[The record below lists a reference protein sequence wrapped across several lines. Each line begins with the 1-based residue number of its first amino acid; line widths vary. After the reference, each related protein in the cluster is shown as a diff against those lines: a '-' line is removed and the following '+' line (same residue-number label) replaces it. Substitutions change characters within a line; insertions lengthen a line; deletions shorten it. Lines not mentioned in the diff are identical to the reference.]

1 MRMELRVRRSRQ
13 SVFIPAG
20 LKIRKDISMQFVD
33 KAFARRLESCEEMP
47 QVLYAR
53 TFQKTR
59 PEIGAAE
66 EEICGGHMIFAGL
79 GSPIGRATGVGL
91 DRPFT
96 AADLDRV
103 EAFYRAHHAP
113 SQVDLCSMHE
123 PAVFELFKERGYAI
137 AELNNVLYRKLDAQE
152 EAQEEKKMPPP
163 PPGCEIRRSRLEE
176 AEAAGKIMENAFFPG
191 GAPEAFRGLIAPF
204 YQMERALAFVASVE
218 GRLVACGTGLVIPE
232 HRVFALCGA
241 GTLAEFR
248 GRGLQT
254 ALLRARMAAA
264 AAAGCEYA
272 VVVTQGGTTSQRNA
286 ERLGF
291 RVAYSKVTVI
301 KQLKPPI

>member
-1 MRMELRVRRSRQ
+1 
-13 SVFIPAG
+13 
-20 LKIRKDISMQFVD
+20 MQFVD
-33 KAFARRLESCEEMP
+33 KAFARRLESVEEMP

-91 DRPFT
+91 DRPFA

-103 EAFYRAHHAP
+103 EQFYRVHKAP
-113 SQVDLCSMHE
+113 SQVDLCPLHE

-137 AELNNVLYRKLDAQE
+137 AELNNVLYRKLDT
-152 EAQEEKKMPPP
+152 EEKFPLPPE
-163 PPGCEIRRSRLEE
+163 GFEIRRSLPEE
-176 AEAAGKIMENAFFPG
+176 ADTAGAIVESAFFPG
-191 GAPEAFRGLIAPF
+191 GAPEPYRGLVAPF
-204 YQMERALAFVASVE
+204 YQMERALAFVASVD
-218 GRLVACGTGLVIPE
+218 GKLVACGTGLVIVE

-241 GTLAEFR
+241 GTLADFR

-264 AAAGCEYA
+264 SEAGCEYA

-301 KQLKPPI
+301 NQLEA

>member
-1 MRMELRVRRSRQ
+1 
-13 SVFIPAG
+13 
-20 LKIRKDISMQFVD
+20 MQFVD
-33 KAFARRLESCEEMP
+33 KALARRLESCEEMP
-47 QVLYAR
+47 QVLFAR
-53 TFQKTR
+53 MFQQTL
-59 PEIGAAE
+59 PEMGAAE

-96 AADLDRV
+96 KEDLDRV
-103 EAFYRAHHAP
+103 EQFYRAHKAP
-113 SQVDLCSMHE
+113 SQVDLCPLHE
-123 PAVFELFKERGYAI
+123 PAVFELVKERGYGI
-137 AELNNVLYRKLDAQE
+137 AELNNVLYRQLDA
-152 EAQEEKKMPPP
+152 EEKFPPDP
-163 PPGCEIRRSRLEE
+163 EGCEIRRSLPQE
-176 AEAAGKIMENAFFPG
+176 ANRAGAIVESAFFPE
-191 GAPEAFRGLIAPF
+191 GAPEAYRGLIAPF
-204 YQMERALAFVASVE
+204 YKMEGALAFVASVE
-218 GRLVACGTGLVIPE
+218 GKLVGCGTGLVIPE

-241 GTLAEFR
+241 GTLAEYR

-264 AAAGCEYA
+264 VGAGCEYA

-301 KQLKPPI
+301 ENLSTSEIGPQP

>member
-1 MRMELRVRRSRQ
+1 
-13 SVFIPAG
+13 
-20 LKIRKDISMQFVD
+20 MQFVD

-47 QVLYAR
+47 QVMYAR
-53 TFQKTR
+53 MFQKSR

-103 EAFYRAHHAP
+103 EEFYRSHKAP
-113 SQVDLCSMHE
+113 SQVDLCPMHE

-137 AELNNVLYRKLDAQE
+137 AELNNVLFRRLDAE
-152 EAQEEKKMPPP
+152 ETFPPP
-163 PPGCEIRRSRLEE
+163 PAGCEIRPSRLNE
-176 AEAAGKIMENAFFPG
+176 AETAGAIVESAFFPD
-191 GAPEAFRGLIAPF
+191 GAPEAYRGLIAPF
-204 YQMERALAFVASVE
+204 YQIEGALPFVAGVK
-218 GRLVACGTGLVIPE
+218 GKLVACGTGLVIPE
-232 HRVFALCGA
+232 HKVFALCGA
-241 GTLAEFR
+241 GTLADYR

-264 AAAGCEYA
+264 VRAGCDYA
-272 VVVTQGGTTSQRNA
+272 AVVTQGGTTSQRNA
-286 ERLGF
+286 ERLGL

-301 KQLKPPI
+301 KQLERE

>member
-1 MRMELRVRRSRQ
+1 
-13 SVFIPAG
+13 
-20 LKIRKDISMQFVD
+20 MQFVD
-33 KAFARRLESCEEMP
+33 KALARRFESAEEMP

-53 TFQKTR
+53 AFQKTR

-79 GSPIGRATGVGL
+79 GSPIGRVTGAWF
-91 DRPFT
+91 DCSFK
-96 AADLDRV
+96 AEDLDRV
-103 EAFYRAHHAP
+103 EQFYRAHYAP
-113 SQVDLCSMHE
+113 SQVDLTPMH
-123 PAVFELFKERGYAI
+123 PPKVFEAFKERGYAI
-137 AELNNVLYRKLDAQE
+137 AELNNVLYRKLKVG
-152 EAQEEKKMPPP
+152 EAFPPAP
-163 PPGCEIRRSRLEE
+163 AGCEIRRSLPEE
-176 AEAAGKIMENAFFPG
+176 ASLAGSIVEGAFFPE

-204 YQMERALAFVASVE
+204 YEMADAHPFVASIA
-218 GRLVACGTGLVIPE
+218 GKLVACGTGLAIRD
-232 HRVFALCGA
+232 HGIFALCGA
-241 GTLAEFR
+241 GTLAEYR

-264 AAAGCEYA
+264 LEAGCEYA

-301 KQLKPPI
+301 KKAETEVDV

>member
-1 MRMELRVRRSRQ
+1 
-13 SVFIPAG
+13 
-20 LKIRKDISMQFVD
+20 MQFVD
-33 KAFARRLESCEEMP
+33 QALARRFESCEEMP

-53 TFQKTR
+53 LFQEKR
-59 PEIGAAE
+59 PEMNAAE

-91 DRPFT
+91 DRAFT

-103 EAFYRAHHAP
+103 EQFYRAHQAP
-113 SQVDLCSMHE
+113 AQVDLCPMHRPE
-123 PAVFELFKERGYAI
+123 VFELFKDRGYAI
-137 AELNNVLYRKLDAQE
+137 AELNNVLFRRLDVE
-152 EAQEEKKMPPP
+152 EEFPTPPS
-163 PPGCEIRRSRLEE
+163 GCEIRRSLIDE
-176 AEAAGKIMENAFFPG
+176 AEPAGAIVESAFFPD

-204 YQMERALAFVASVE
+204 YQMDRALAFVASI
-218 GRLVACGTGLVIPE
+218 GGKLVACGTGLVIPE

-241 GTLAEFR
+241 GTLAKFR
-248 GRGLQT
+248 GRGLQI

-264 AAAGCEYA
+264 VEAGCEYA
-272 VVVTQGGTTSQRNA
+272 VVVTQGGTISQRNA

-301 KQLKPPI
+301 KQL

>member
-1 MRMELRVRRSRQ
+1 M
-13 SVFIPAG
+13 IP
-20 LKIRKDISMQFVD
+20 MQFVD
-33 KAFARRLESCEEMP
+33 KALARRLESAEEMP

-66 EEICGGHMIFAGL
+66 EEICGGHMVFAGL

-96 AADLDRV
+96 ADDLDRV

-137 AELNNVLYRKLDAQE
+137 AELNNVLYRKLDA
-152 EAQEEKKMPPP
+152 EEKLPPP
-163 PPGCEIRRSRLEE
+163 PAGCEIRRSIREE
-176 AEAAGKIMENAFFPG
+176 ADAAGMIVERAFFPD
-191 GAPEAFRGLIAPF
+191 GAPEAFGGLIAPF
-204 YQMERALAFVASVE
+204 YQMERALAFVAIIE

-254 ALLRARMAAA
+254 ALLQARMAAA
-264 AAAGCEYA
+264 LEAGCEYA

-301 KQLKPPI
+301 KKLEVS

>member
-1 MRMELRVRRSRQ
+1 
-13 SVFIPAG
+13 
-20 LKIRKDISMQFVD
+20 MQFVD
-33 KAFARRLESCEEMP
+33 RALARRLESCEEMP
-47 QVLYAR
+47 QVMYAR
-53 TFQKTR
+53 MFQKTR

-91 DRPFT
+91 DREFT

-103 EAFYRAHHAP
+103 EEFYRAHKGP
-113 SQVDLCSMHE
+113 SQVDLCPMHE

-137 AELNNVLYRKLDAQE
+137 AELNNVLFRKLDAQE
-152 EAQEEKKMPPP
+152 TFPPP
-163 PPGCEIRRSRLEE
+163 PPGCEIRPSRLEE
-176 AEAAGKIMENAFFPG
+176 AETAGAIVESAFFPD
-191 GAPEAFRGLIAPF
+191 GAPEAYRGLVAPF
-204 YQMERALAFVASVE
+204 YQMDRALAFVASVE
-218 GRLVACGTGLVIPE
+218 GELVACGTGLVIPE

-254 ALLRARMAAA
+254 ALLRTRMAAA
-264 AAAGCEYA
+264 VKAGCEFA
-272 VVVTQGGTTSQRNA
+272 VVVTNGGTTSQRNA

-301 KQLKPPI
+301 KQLQA